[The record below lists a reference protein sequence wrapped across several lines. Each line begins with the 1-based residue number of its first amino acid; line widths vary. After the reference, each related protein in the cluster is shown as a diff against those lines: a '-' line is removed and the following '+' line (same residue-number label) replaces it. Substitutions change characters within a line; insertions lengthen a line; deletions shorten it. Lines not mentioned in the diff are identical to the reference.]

1 MEFYSRSSCESIPE
15 LKTDASLLGN
25 IHQKPSQRH
34 SRTLWLVKVTLH
46 LSSLVIGILVGFAL
60 SRTRSGQMCDSHKF
74 WRPSEFSKY
83 PRKTSRKR
91 RQNTTAAGPHN
102 PLLIVAGAAREQLS
116 GTWSD
121 VLYDA
126 QLEYDSAG
134 TLVRIPS
141 SPDYV
146 GEPSA
151 ELEEAWEELLPGK

>member
-1 MEFYSRSSCESIPE
+1 
-15 LKTDASLLGN
+15 
-25 IHQKPSQRH
+25 
-34 SRTLWLVKVTLH
+34 
-46 LSSLVIGILVGFAL
+46 
-60 SRTRSGQMCDSHKF
+60 MCDSHKF
-74 WRPSEFSKY
+74 WRPSEFS
-83 PRKTSRKR
+83 
-91 RQNTTAAGPHN
+91 
-102 PLLIVAGAAREQLS
+102 AAREQLS

-151 ELEEAWEELLPGK
+151 ELEEAWEELLPG